1 MKLSTVVFM
10 LILALLTL
18 FSVLNWSVIMAT
30 TEISLLF
37 TSVQAPLGLLL
48 LALIAFLTVFYLG
61 FLVYL
66 QTSVL
71 LESRRHARELTVQRD
86 LADKA
91 EASRFTDLRT
101 FLEGE
106 MKSLVARVDR
116 SEQDLKGAL
125 EQSANSLAAYIGELE
140 DRLER
145 VGYIQPDP
153 DPKS

>member
-18 FSVLNWSVIMAT
+18 FSVLNWSVIMAP

-37 TSVQAPLGLLL
+37 ASIRAPLGLLL
-48 LALIAFLTVFYLG
+48 LALIVLLTVIYLG

-71 LESRRHARELTVQRD
+71 LETRRHARELGAQRD

-101 FLEGE
+101 FLEREIDSLGE
-106 MKSLVARVDR
+106 RADR
-116 SEQDLKGAL
+116 HEQELKGAF
-125 EQSANSLAAYIGELE
+125 EQSANTLAAYIGELE

-145 VGYIQPDP
+145 GGHIRPDP
-153 DPKS
+153 AS

>member
-1 MKLSTVVFM
+1 MKLSTAVFT

-18 FSVLNWSVIMAT
+18 FSALNWSVIMAP

-37 TSVQAPLGLLL
+37 ASVQVPLGLLL
-48 LALIAFLTVFYLG
+48 LALIILLTVIYLG

-71 LESRRHARELTVQRD
+71 LESRRHGRELSVQRD

-101 FLEGE
+101 FLERE
-106 MKSLVARVDR
+106 IKSLGDRVAR
-116 SEQDLKGAL
+116 SEQELKDAL
-125 EQSANSLAAYIGELE
+125 AQSANTLAAYIGELE

-145 VGYIQPDP
+145 SGHIRPDLGSK
-153 DPKS
+153 D